1 MQENDTYG
9 KHVPGQLR
17 QEPGEDVDSM
27 CFDLANKQD
36 IVVMGKRN
44 LNSLR
49 EISCWRKSLPVI
61 TDQAEL
67 GKRYSVRRAVLP
79 KGSEESNVNMLKD
92 CNSKKPST
100 GFDKHSCYACGK
112 VGHLAPDKIRP
123 DRGKTCAKCG
133 DKGNW
138 AACCKSEA
146 SSKKGVR
153 ECGRV
158 RDGRACGNKQRS
170 SKDAKRDPKSRNRQ
184 VLRVGPELGDVANV
198 FSVSSGIDGTE
209 DNFPKM
215 FSGVG
220 KLSGYQLKL
229 HNDPKVI
236 PVTQKPRRIPYPLKE
251 KVIRKINE
259 LLDLAIVEDVSGQ
272 QQLYSPPRRT
282 NMMFVSV

>member
-1 MQENDTYG
+1 M
-9 KHVPGQLR
+9 
-17 QEPGEDVDSM
+17 S
-27 CFDLANKQD
+27 
-36 IVVMGKRN
+36 
-44 LNSLR
+44 
-49 EISCWRKSLPVI
+49 
-61 TDQAEL
+61 
-67 GKRYSVRRAVLP
+67 
-79 KGSEESNVNMLKD
+79 
-92 CNSKKPST
+92 
-100 GFDKHSCYACGK
+100 
-112 VGHLAPDKIRP
+112 
-123 DRGKTCAKCG
+123 
-133 DKGNW
+133 
-138 AACCKSEA
+138 
-146 SSKKGVR
+146 
-153 ECGRV
+153 
-158 RDGRACGNKQRS
+158 
-170 SKDAKRDPKSRNRQ
+170 
-184 VLRVGPELGDVANV
+184 RVGPELGDVANV